1 MSDYLLEVK
10 NLSMHYDTLDG
21 NVDAVK
27 DISFSVKNG
36 ESFGLVG
43 ESGCGKTSVAM
54 TLLQLQPDNSVIT
67 EGSIKL
73 DGKELIGLSENEL
86 RKVRWDSISIVFQGA
101 MNAWNPVI
109 KIGEQIREAMREHSP
124 ENSKQEN
131 IDKINQL
138 FSMVGLDETISDRFP
153 HELSGGMKQRAVIA
167 LALSCDPKI
176 IIADEPTTA
185 LDVVIQDQILNEIK
199 KVQDLLGLSLIYI
212 SHDIA
217 VIAEMTDKIAV
228 MYAGSIVEIG
238 PTKSVFESPKHAY
251 TKALLDSTPSIQ
263 GEKKKLASLDGEPP
277 SLINEIKGK
286 VDLIILL
293 VNTDRSSQSSL
304 AKNFPKADFIFTSGS
319 THRTSAS
326 MPQKPEGPYVYSN
339 GKQGKYL
346 TVVDLDI
353 NNSTDTI
360 SDDSA
365 QEQKIKQLNN
375 RLKRLQKKDPT
386 KALDDIYAG
395 QDNILSLIKRY
406 RNDLSTA
413 ETILQ
418 KAKNKMRFT
427 SFALNK
433 KIKDDPEILA
443 MVDDALDKC
452 VKLDKSKKSE
462 SKDSHHNH
470 NHSKKYGKKN
480 N

>member
-1 MSDYLLEVK
+1 MSDLLEVK

-27 DISFSVKNG
+27 DISFSVKSG

-73 DGKELIGLSENEL
+73 DGKELIGLSENDL
-86 RKVRWDSISIVFQGA
+86 RQVRWNSISIVFQGA

-109 KIGEQIREAMREHSP
+109 KIGEQIREAMREHYP

-131 IDKINQL
+131 IDKINEL
-138 FSMVGLDETISDRFP
+138 FKMVGLDETISDRFP

-167 LALSCDPKI
+167 LALSCNPKI

-238 PTKSVFESPKHAY
+238 PTQAVFESPKHSY
-251 TKALLDSTPSIQ
+251 TKALLDSTPSIR
-263 GEKKKLASLDGEPP
+263 GEKKKLKSLDGEPP
-277 SLINEIKGK
+277 SLINEIIGCSFSPRCPSPSSSCKNQSVEMGLIEVGK
-286 VDLIILL
+286 D
-293 VNTDRSSQSSL
+293 
-304 AKNFPKADFIFTSGS
+304 
-319 THRTSAS
+319 H
-326 MPQKPEGPYVYSN
+326 
-339 GKQGKYL
+339 
-346 TVVDLDI
+346 
-353 NNSTDTI
+353 
-360 SDDSA
+360 
-365 QEQKIKQLNN
+365 
-375 RLKRLQKKDPT
+375 
-386 KALDDIYAG
+386 
-395 QDNILSLIKRY
+395 
-406 RNDLSTA
+406 
-413 ETILQ
+413 
-418 KAKNKMRFT
+418 
-427 SFALNK
+427 FA
-433 KIKDDPEILA
+433 
-443 MVDDALDKC
+443 DKC
-452 VKLDKSKKSE
+452 CSE
-462 SKDSHHNH
+462 CV
-470 NHSKKYGKKN
+470 
-480 N
+480 

>member
-1 MSDYLLEVK
+1 MSQKLLEVT

-27 DISFSVKNG
+27 NVSFTVNSG

-73 DGKELIGLSENEL
+73 EGKELIGLSENDL

-109 KIGEQIREAMREHSP
+109 KIGEQIREAMREHYP
-124 ENSKQEN
+124 QNSKQEN
-131 IDKINQL
+131 INKINEL
-138 FSMVGLDETISDRFP
+138 FKMVGLDESISERFP

-228 MYAGSIVEIG
+228 MYAGSIVEMG
-238 PTKSVFESPKHAY
+238 PTKNVFTSPKHSY
-251 TKALLDSTPSIQ
+251 TKELLDSTPSIK
-263 GEKKKLASLDGEPP
+263 GEKKKLRSLDGEPP
-277 SLINEIKGK
+277 SLIDKIDGCSFAPRCPDREISCNPTEHMSLIEIEPDHY
-286 VDLIILL
+286 VD
-293 VNTDRSSQSSL
+293 VCS
-304 AKNFPKADFIFTSGS
+304 
-319 THRTSAS
+319 
-326 MPQKPEGPYVYSN
+326 
-339 GKQGKYL
+339 QGK
-346 TVVDLDI
+346 
-353 NNSTDTI
+353 
-360 SDDSA
+360 
-365 QEQKIKQLNN
+365 
-375 RLKRLQKKDPT
+375 
-386 KALDDIYAG
+386 
-395 QDNILSLIKRY
+395 
-406 RNDLSTA
+406 
-413 ETILQ
+413 
-418 KAKNKMRFT
+418 M
-427 SFALNK
+427 
-433 KIKDDPEILA
+433 
-443 MVDDALDKC
+443 
-452 VKLDKSKKSE
+452 
-462 SKDSHHNH
+462 
-470 NHSKKYGKKN
+470 
-480 N
+480 

>member
-124 ENSKQEN
+124 DSSKQKN
-131 IDKINQL
+131 IEKINEL
-138 FSMVGLDETISDRFP
+138 FNMVGLDETISDRFP

-263 GEKKKLASLDGEPP
+263 GEKKKLTSLDGEPP
-277 SLINEIKGK
+277 SLINEIKGCSFSPRCPSPS
-286 VDLIILL
+286 VACQNQSVEMGLIQ
-293 VNTDRSSQSSL
+293 VGED
-304 AKNFPKADFIFTSGS
+304 
-319 THRTSAS
+319 H
-326 MPQKPEGPYVYSN
+326 
-339 GKQGKYL
+339 
-346 TVVDLDI
+346 
-353 NNSTDTI
+353 
-360 SDDSA
+360 
-365 QEQKIKQLNN
+365 
-375 RLKRLQKKDPT
+375 
-386 KALDDIYAG
+386 YA
-395 QDNILSLIKRY
+395 
-406 RNDLSTA
+406 
-413 ETILQ
+413 
-418 KAKNKMRFT
+418 
-427 SFALNK
+427 
-433 KIKDDPEILA
+433 
-443 MVDDALDKC
+443 DKC
-452 VKLDKSKKSE
+452 CTECV
-462 SKDSHHNH
+462 
-470 NHSKKYGKKN
+470 
-480 N
+480 

>member
-27 DISFSVKNG
+27 DISFAVKSG

-73 DGKELIGLSENEL
+73 DGEELIGLSENEL

-263 GEKKKLASLDGEPP
+263 GEKKKLTSLDGEPP
-277 SLINEIKGK
+277 SLINEIKGCSFSPRCPSPS
-286 VDLIILL
+286 VACQNQSVEMGLIQ
-293 VNTDRSSQSSL
+293 VGED
-304 AKNFPKADFIFTSGS
+304 
-319 THRTSAS
+319 H
-326 MPQKPEGPYVYSN
+326 
-339 GKQGKYL
+339 
-346 TVVDLDI
+346 
-353 NNSTDTI
+353 
-360 SDDSA
+360 
-365 QEQKIKQLNN
+365 
-375 RLKRLQKKDPT
+375 
-386 KALDDIYAG
+386 YA
-395 QDNILSLIKRY
+395 
-406 RNDLSTA
+406 
-413 ETILQ
+413 
-418 KAKNKMRFT
+418 
-427 SFALNK
+427 
-433 KIKDDPEILA
+433 
-443 MVDDALDKC
+443 DKC
-452 VKLDKSKKSE
+452 CVE
-462 SKDSHHNH
+462 CV
-470 NHSKKYGKKN
+470 
-480 N
+480 